1 MKGIETLMLAPTLW
15 LLVPCDTASPM
26 KGIETVDLK
35 KARRQP
41 MPTTGFLFD
50 QSKTS
55 PLILFAHCG
64 VIFYEVFFWSRVSP
78 DARGGYGAVGQR
90 ACLWPLAVIGRRSR
104 VRILLAPTRDFC
116 FSTLALC
123 PLTNKKPSASI
134 DTDG

>member
-1 MKGIETLMLAPTLW
+1 
-15 LLVPCDTASPM
+15 
-26 KGIETVDLK
+26 
-35 KARRQP
+35 

-64 VIFYEVFFWSRVSP
+64 VIFYEVFFGSRVSP
-78 DARGGYGAVGQR
+78 DTRGGYGAVGQR

-116 FSTLALC
+116 FSTLALYV
-123 PLTNKKPSASI
+123 PAQTEKAASI
-134 DTDG
+134 SH

>member
-1 MKGIETLMLAPTLW
+1 
-15 LLVPCDTASPM
+15 
-26 KGIETVDLK
+26 
-35 KARRQP
+35 

-64 VIFYEVFFWSRVSP
+64 VIFYEVFFGSRVSP

-104 VRILLAPTRDFC
+104 VRVPLASMRDLGSVPSPC
-116 FSTLALC
+116 IPAQT
-123 PLTNKKPSASI
+123 KKPPASKTLTANKYDPKTGVI
-134 DTDG
+134 TTFLRHTPCHFRLNPFLPPT